1 MYMRVDLKV
10 LERNFIQNSLL
21 RVLASIFR
29 KLPQVFRKIY
39 FFLSQVFGVI
49 V

>member
-1 MYMRVDLKV
+1 MRVDSKV

-29 KLPQVFRKIY
+29 KIPQVIRKII
-39 FFLSQVFGVI
+39 FFLTQVFGVI

>member
-1 MYMRVDLKV
+1 MRVDSKV

-29 KLPQVFRKIY
+29 KIPQVIRKIC
-39 FFLSQVFGVI
+39 FFVSQVFGVI